1 MRVVSRD
8 GLEGLSIGTL
18 ADSLGMSKSGLFAHF
33 GSKDELQLEV
43 LRTAAADFEELV
55 IRPALKAPR
64 GPERLRQMFENWIR
78 WAASTDRKGGCIFTA
93 ASFEL
98 DDRPGQ
104 ARDYVVEIEKQLL
117 HSLAHTARLG
127 VAAGAFR
134 PTRLRAARLR
144 ILLFLGFH
152 HTRRLLRQRGAEEQ
166 AARVRAVLADAARR
180 PEPLSRRS
188 APMAE
193 RLQTKGRTLFT
204 RSRDGGAGSGVA
216 RAGGR
221 IA

>member
-1 MRVVSRD
+1 MGKGLETRERILRHAMRVVSRD

-134 PTRLRAARLR
+134 PDLDCELLAFQ
-144 ILLFLGFH
+144 IHSLFLGFH

-166 AARVRAVLADAARR
+166 ARNAFERLLADAARR
-180 PEPLSRRS
+180 P
-188 APMAE
+188 
-193 RLQTKGRTLFT
+193 
-204 RSRDGGAGSGVA
+204 
-216 RAGGR
+216 
-221 IA
+221 